1 MIIRLVG
8 LTYTNVISEMG
19 PETVYYIH
27 VVGVVHESVSGI
39 TFSVDKE
46 FSNR

>member
-8 LTYTNVISEMG
+8 LTYTNVIYEMG
-19 PETVYYIH
+19 SKPYIYSH
-27 VVGVVHESVSGI
+27 VAGMVHESVSGI

>member
-8 LTYTNVISEMG
+8 LTYTNVIYEMG
-19 PETVYYIH
+19 FETVYLFH
-27 VVGVVHESVSGI
+27 VAGMVHESVFGI